1 MANNEVANNEVAL
14 NVEQEEEKTQSKLET
29 TAIAKST
36 PKDGEDA
43 RDTRKIKRWLSFNTI
58 FDPKGKF
65 LLTWNN
71 IFVVSCVFAVSFDPL
86 FFYIP
91 IINQKRKC
99 LYFDTRLKAIALIL
113 RLLTDQFYI
122 VDIIMRILISILKTK
137 SSKASAVTKTQAEAP
152 NSKGN
157 VTVETVF
164 AIAKRA
170 WEKANRS
177 YILIDILA
185 ILPIPQVG
193 MFVFFSKMKG
203 PRFSI
208 ERKLFDILILFQF
221 VPRVLPVYLLCR
233 ERKKT
238 LNKAGMWTKGV
249 FNFFLYILASHALGA
264 LWYLFAIQ
272 REMDC
277 WHYVCQRHKGC
288 QPSTF
293 SCSERRDRLRT
304 IPSLDKECPI
314 NLLEE
319 MKGNAFNFGIF
330 ADALDSGLVQSTDF
344 PQKFLNCFWWG
355 LRNLSSLGQNLH
367 TSTYAWE
374 NLFAVFISIIGL
386 LLFIYLIGNLQ
397 TYLQFATTRSE
408 KIRRKMKTKK
418 LEVDL
423 WLFRKGL
430 PSNLKE
436 VIMQFIQKK
445 LEQNNDVQVENIL
458 SVLPSAHSKYIKRYL
473 RLATLKKVPM
483 LQTME
488 VSLLKA
494 LCQHLERVDYP
505 EDRCIIEEGER
516 LNKMIFITHGTVQ
529 TYKTNGKGG
538 KFGSKFLE
546 KGDFYGSEELLNW
559 ASKFSSSDDLPIS
572 TRLVKTVT
580 KVEAFALSSDNL
592 KTVAIK
598 YWWNFTKNKELSN
611 FSKSLLKELA
621 VSSIEKQI
629 HRRRQAKKKQAI
641 SSLHKLATNQGG
653 ASKNWQRVIS
663 KVMRDQ
669 IPSPVGALNDK

>member
-1 MANNEVANNEVAL
+1 MANPEVAL
-14 NVEQEEEKTQSKLET
+14 DVQHTEEEKSQRSVTDE
-29 TAIAKST
+29 
-36 PKDGEDA
+36 G
-43 RDTRKIKRWLSFNTI
+43 DTRTTGGNSDSIHPPGWFSFNKI
-58 FDPKGKF
+58 FNLKGKF
-65 LLTWNN
+65 LPMWNN
-71 IFVVSCVFAVSFDPL
+71 MFVASCVFAVSFDPL
-86 FFYIP
+86 FFYTP
-91 IINQKRKC
+91 VINEKKKC
-99 LYFDTRLKAIALIL
+99 VYFDTRLKVIALVL
-113 RLLTDQFYI
+113 RLLTDHFYI
-122 VDIIMRILISILKTK
+122 ADIIMRILISILKTK
-137 SSKASAVTKTQAEAP
+137 SSKASGVTTQAEAP
-152 NSKGN
+152 NSKGKN
-157 VTVETVF
+157 VF

-203 PRFSI
+203 PVCSK
-208 ERKLFDILILFQF
+208 ERRLFDILILLQF

-238 LNKAGMWTKGV
+238 LNKASMWTKGV
-249 FNFFLYILASHALGA
+249 FNFFLYILASHVLGA
-264 LWYLFAIQ
+264 LWYFFAIQ

-277 WHYVCQRHKGC
+277 WHFVCQRHKGC
-288 QPSTF
+288 QPGAF
-293 SCSERRDRLRT
+293 SCREPRNRLRT

-314 NLLEE
+314 NLSEE
-319 MKGNAFNFGIF
+319 MKGKPFNFGIF
-330 ADALDSGLVQSTDF
+330 ADALDYGLVQSTDF

-408 KIRRKMKTKK
+408 KIRRKMKTKN

-423 WLFRKGL
+423 WLSRKGL
-430 PSNLKE
+430 PSNLKI
-436 VIMQFIQKK
+436 VIMQFIQQK

-458 SVLPSAHSKYIKRYL
+458 SVLPSAHSKYILRYL

-483 LQTME
+483 LQTMG
-488 VSLLKA
+488 VRLLKA
-494 LCQHLERVDYP
+494 ICEHLEPVDYP
-505 EDRCIIEEGER
+505 EDSCIIQEGEP
-516 LNKMIFITHGTVQ
+516 LHKMIFITHGTVH

-538 KFGSKFLE
+538 KIGSEFLE

-559 ASKFSSSDDLPIS
+559 ASKFSSYKDLPIS
-572 TRLVKTVT
+572 TRMVKPVT
-580 KVEAFALSSDNL
+580 KVEAFALSTDDL
-592 KTVAIK
+592 KSIAIK
-598 YWWNFTKNKELSN
+598 YWWNFTKKKDLGD
-611 FSKSLLKELA
+611 FDQSLLEEYA
-621 VSSIEKQI
+621 VSSIEKEI
-629 HRRRQAKKKQAI
+629 RRRRQGKKKHTI
-641 SSLHKLATNQGG
+641 RSLNKLATDQGS
-653 ASKNWQRVIS
+653 ASQKLQKVIS

-669 IPSPVGALNDK
+669 LPSPVGALGGR